1 MKKKKTSKGKSQSAS
16 AGAGKFTHELSIL
29 KEKLITGDN
38 FSEIQ
43 NYFFDCFAENDEFL
57 NRSKRAKNALL
68 KQTISVVAEQ
78 VFQRKVTITHTM
90 ILKYP
95 KTSFYHGT
103 CFVEGRIAGIIFFQ
117 DIDMGLFSVQ
127 MKHPETSFVR
137 FSMVIPESG
146 SDTLVSPYRSKM
158 VH

>member
-1 MKKKKTSKGKSQSAS
+1 MKKNKTSKGKSQSAGL
-16 AGAGKFTHELSIL
+16 GAGKFMHELSIL
-29 KEKLITGDN
+29 KEKLMTSDN
-38 FSEIQ
+38 FCEIQ
-43 NYFFDCFAENDEFL
+43 NYFFDCLAENDEFII
-57 NRSKRAKNALL
+57 RSKRAKNSLL

-78 VFQRKVTITHTM
+78 VFQSKVTITHTM

-95 KTSFYHGT
+95 KAFFYHGT
-103 CFVEGRIAGIIFFQ
+103 CFVEGRIAGMLFFE

-137 FSMVIPESG
+137 FSMVMPESG
-146 SDTLVSPYRSKM
+146 SSTLISPYRSKM

>member
-1 MKKKKTSKGKSQSAS
+1 MKNKKTSKGKSQSAG

-29 KEKLITGDN
+29 KEKLVTGDN

-43 NYFFDCFAENDEFL
+43 NYFFDCLTENDEFIK
-57 NRSKRAKNALL
+57 RSKRTKNALL
-68 KQTISVVAEQ
+68 KKTISVVAEQ
-78 VFQRKVTITHTM
+78 VFQRKVTLTYMM

-95 KTSFYHGT
+95 EASFYHGT
-103 CFVEGRIAGIIFFQ
+103 CFVEGKIAGMLFFE
-117 DIDMGLFSVQ
+117 DIDMGLFAVQ

-137 FSMVIPESG
+137 FSMVMPESG
-146 SDTLVSPYRSKM
+146 SATLISPYRSEM